1 MKRAINIL
9 TLLLLTATGCGS
21 PNTASIVVRKQ
32 NQDLQDQIATLTRAR
47 QADAATISGLQQ
59 RIGTVPTLSQERLD
73 KLFTTHGIKLGRL
86 TGGADLDRNKPGDEG
101 IKVYVTPFDDDGE
114 PLKAAGSFVIE
125 AFDLAAKTPEIG
137 RWTFDVSA
145 ARKAWNG
152 AFLSHQYVMPCPWQK
167 PPQHEELTIKV
178 TFRDELTEREFHE
191 QTVVKVHLPPSPATG
206 VTAASR

>member
-1 MKRAINIL
+1 MKRTINIL
-9 TLLLLTATGCGS
+9 TLLLLTATGCGG

-47 QADAATISGLQQ
+47 EADAATIRGLQE
-59 RIGTVPTLSQERLD
+59 RIGTVPTLSQERLE
-73 KLFTTHGIKLGRL
+73 KLFTTHSIKLGRL
-86 TGGADLDRNKPGDEG
+86 TGGADLDGSKPGDEG

-125 AFDLAAKTPEIG
+125 AFDLAAKTPELG
-137 RWTFDVSA
+137 KWTFDVNA

-152 AFLSHQYVMPCPWQK
+152 AFLSHQYVLTCPWQK

-178 TFRDELTEREFHE
+178 TFRDELTEREFHV
-191 QTVVKVHLPPSPATG
+191 QMVAKVHLPPSSATPT
-206 VTAASR
+206 TAASR

>member
-1 MKRAINIL
+1 MDHPDHAGWHGQAYSPARGPSASNVRRVALASSQACQWCIFPG
-9 TLLLLTATGCGS
+9 LLIVCPSISCGS

-32 NQDLQDQIATLTRAR
+32 NQELQDQIASLTRAR
-47 QADAATISGLQQ
+47 EADAATIRGLQE
-59 RIGTVPTLSQERLD
+59 RIGTVPTLSQERLE

-86 TGGADLDRNKPGDEG
+86 TGGADLDLNKPGDEG

-137 RWTFDVSA
+137 KWTFDLDA

-152 AFLSHQYVMPCPWQK
+152 AVLSHQYVLTCPWHK
-167 PPQHEELTIKV
+167 
-178 TFRDELTEREFHE
+178 
-191 QTVVKVHLPPSPATG
+191 
-206 VTAASR
+206 